1 MSSPLTRVRLKQI
14 SQLIEKGKR
23 LDERGLHD
31 YRDLKIELG
40 LIERA
45 EGSARVLLGKT
56 EVLVGVKVETGTPFP
71 DTPNDGVQTVNAEL
85 VPLASP
91 NFEPGPPDENSIELA
106 RIVDR
111 GIRESKAIDT
121 EKLVIEPGKKVFV
134 VFIDVYVLN
143 HDGNLIDASALAAM
157 SALLNT
163 KMPNYEIKDGELK
176 IKQGYT
182 PLPLKNHPI
191 TVTIGKIG
199 NTLIVDPWAEEE
211 QVINKNLKKQKIKVK
226 KEKVYSVS
234 SSVADSTAAVFG
246 ASSTGAPFAARLAIT
261 PSFVTGVYAPPVK
274 VYSHF
279 LHFQTPTLT
288 RLTFMKPQLGHL

>member
-1 MSSPLTRVRLKQI
+1 MSSLVTRVRLKQI
-14 SQLIEKGKR
+14 EQLIEKGKR
-23 LDERGLHD
+23 LDERGLRD
-31 YRDLKIELG
+31 YREIKIEQG

-56 EVLVGVKVETGTPFP
+56 EVLVGVKVETGEPFS
-71 DTPNDGVQTVNAEL
+71 DTPNEGVQTVNAEL

-106 RIVDR
+106 RVVDR

-121 EKLVIEPGKKVFV
+121 EKLCIEPGKKVFI

-157 SALLNT
+157 AALLNT

-182 PLPLKNHPI
+182 PLPMKSHPI
-191 TVTIGKIG
+191 TVTIGKI
-199 NTLIVDPWAEEE
+199 NNYLLVDPWLEEE
-211 QVINKNLKKQKIKVK
+211 QVMDSRISFAFNDDGNICAIQKGGSGYFTPQQILEASKIAREKAAELRKKL
-226 KEKVYSVS
+226 
-234 SSVADSTAAVFG
+234 DW
-246 ASSTGAPFAARLAIT
+246 
-261 PSFVTGVYAPPVK
+261 
-274 VYSHF
+274 
-279 LHFQTPTLT
+279 
-288 RLTFMKPQLGHL
+288 

>member
-31 YRDLKIELG
+31 YRDLKIEQG

-85 VPLASP
+85 VPIASP

-211 QVINKNLKKQKIKVK
+211 QVMDSRFTMAIKDDGNICAIQKGGSGFFTPQQILEASKLAQQKAAELRKK
-226 KEKVYSVS
+226 
-234 SSVADSTAAVFG
+234 
-246 ASSTGAPFAARLAIT
+246 LNW
-261 PSFVTGVYAPPVK
+261 
-274 VYSHF
+274 
-279 LHFQTPTLT
+279 
-288 RLTFMKPQLGHL
+288 